1 MANFV
6 QMMQKAGQ
14 VKSKMEDM
22 QNRVRQMDITGEA
35 GRGLVTCVIN
45 GRFEVKK
52 VKIDPSV
59 IKAEEAD
66 VLEDLVVAALNDAR
80 VRVEKL
86 LSDETEKIMKDMG
99 LPPGLGLPF

>member
-14 VKSKMEDM
+14 VKTKMEDM
-22 QNRVRQMDITGEA
+22 QNRVRQMDISGAA
-35 GRGLVTCVIN
+35 GNGLVSCVIN

-59 IKAEEAD
+59 IKPEEAD
-66 VLEDLVVAALNDAR
+66 VLEDLVAAALNDAR
-80 VRVEKL
+80 ARVEKL
-86 LSDETEKIMKDMG
+86 LADETEKIMKDMG